1 MDRKALRKSFENF
14 GYVLYSA
21 LLSRLAI
28 TTVYQTFR
36 VSILGQLTDA
46 NQINIASQ
54 MNWVSVLLKITD
66 ERYYNYMSIVFE
78 VANYRYWYQFV
89 QDYALINLQP
99 VVAPILLF
107 RRFDW
112 RCMGNEKSDQDRIC
126 CCGRLLLNLQRGN
139 LRTCLASYSSYG
151 TEPDTVPRNSWLH
164 QTGADCHRF

>member
-1 MDRKALRKSFENF
+1 MERKALRKSFENF

-21 LLSRLAI
+21 LLSRLVI

-78 VANYRYWYQFV
+78 VANYRY
-89 QDYALINLQP
+89 
-99 VVAPILLF
+99 
-107 RRFDW
+107 
-112 RCMGNEKSDQDRIC
+112 
-126 CCGRLLLNLQRGN
+126 
-139 LRTCLASYSSYG
+139 
-151 TEPDTVPRNSWLH
+151 
-164 QTGADCHRF
+164 